1 MMEMTQESNV
11 YQHGLTMALTTLAV
25 QIPIMIQMEIGVQL
39 KWMLILEILS
49 QDQENGVIVVIIAQK
64 IQVNSNYIPR

>member
-11 YQHGLTMALTTLAV
+11 SLYGLTMALTTLAV